1 MHINVYSE
9 TVSTNLNNVDI
20 LEAVKGVITKEVSDV
35 NDVLMLKTQQNP
47 HFSQCSLKQLSL
59 QQFNSTRTS
68 FENPRNDQKK
78 IRFNDL

>member
-47 HFSQCSLKQLSL
+47 HFSQCSLKQLS
-59 QQFNSTRTS
+59 
-68 FENPRNDQKK
+68 
-78 IRFNDL
+78 